1 MSGMDAAIA
10 IATTVPRMTVK
21 DMVDE
26 TRIPRNGMKSP
37 STRRVPVMAM
47 LRLPIPDRDIW
58 SCRVTAKCAPDAIR
72 THDTFFRREV
82 LYPLS
87 YRGNDVLSYTH
98 SEKMP
103 AGCGAHH

>member
-1 MSGMDAAIA
+1 MDAAIA
-10 IATTVPRMTVK
+10 IATKVPRRPVE
-21 DMVDE
+21 DMVKE
-26 TRIPRNGMKSP
+26 MRTSCAGMKCP
-37 STRRVPVMAM
+37 LTGREPLMTIR
-47 LRLPIPDRDIW
+47 RLPIPDRDIW

-98 SEKMP
+98 SEKTP